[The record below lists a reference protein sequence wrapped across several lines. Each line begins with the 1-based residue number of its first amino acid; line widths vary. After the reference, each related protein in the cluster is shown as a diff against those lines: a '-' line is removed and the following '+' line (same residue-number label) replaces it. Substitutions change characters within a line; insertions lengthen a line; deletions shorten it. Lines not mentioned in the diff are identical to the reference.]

1 MSFKFQVEGFKFF
14 EFGGDCSVNLKLE
27 T

>member
-1 MSFKFQVEGFKFF
+1 MSFKFQVEGFKLF
-14 EFGGDCSVNLKLE
+14 EFAACAVNLKLE